1 MEWLNLL
8 MRWLHLSSVA
18 VLIGS
23 AAFMVLVLR
32 PALAAQSTESRR
44 DFFLS
49 LKIRLKMLVH
59 GGIAGTLISGL
70 YNTHLGWRTAL
81 APNLEVF
88 LAKLVLAV
96 AVLAL
101 VIAALAGRSPGSD
114 PLSPRSRLLTWGL
127 VLGLVVVV
135 LSAYLRSLHS

>member
-8 MRWLHLSSVA
+8 MRWLHLVSVA

-23 AAFMVLVLR
+23 TAFLVLVLR
-32 PALAAQSTESRR
+32 PALASQSTESRR
-44 DFFLS
+44 NFFLS

-88 LAKLVLAV
+88 VLKLGLAV
-96 AVLAL
+96 TVLAL
-101 VIAALAGRSPGSD
+101 IILGLSGRSLVPD
-114 PLSPRSRLLTWGL
+114 PFSPRNSTLTWGL
-127 VLGLVVVV
+127 ILGLVVVV